1 MIMQARKLAVDGAFE
16 FSATAHADE
25 RGVFVSPF
33 EEQAFIDAVG
43 HPLFAI
49 SQVSVSQ
56 SQRGVLRGVHFTATP
71 PGRPKYA
78 YCPWGKAYDIIVD
91 LRIGSPTF
99 GRHEVV
105 LLDQECFRAVYFPV
119 GVGHAF
125 IALENNTIMSY
136 LIFGDYVPED
146 ELAISPFDPSLQ
158 LPIPKDLDLIL
169 SERDRVAPT
178 LTEAE
183 VTGALPEYADCLKV
197 ERMLWP
203 AGLLRDA

>member
-1 MIMQARKLAVDGAFE
+1 MQVRKLAVDGAFE
-16 FSATAHADE
+16 FSATTHTDE

-33 EEQAFIDAVG
+33 EERAFIDAVG
-43 HPLFAI
+43 HPLFAV

-56 SQRGVLRGVHFTATP
+56 SRRGVLRGVHFTATP

-78 YCPWGKAYDIIVD
+78 YCPRGKAYDIIVD
-91 LRIGSPTF
+91 LRMGSPTF
-99 GRHEVV
+99 GRHDVV

-125 IALENNTIMSY
+125 IALENDTIMFY
-136 LIFGDYVPED
+136 LISGDYVPEG
-146 ELAISPFDPSLQ
+146 ELAVSPFDPSLQ
-158 LPIPKDLDLIL
+158 LPIPEGLELIL
-169 SERDRVAPT
+169 SERDRAAPS

-183 VTGALPEYADCLKV
+183 VAGSLPEYADCLKA

-203 AGLLRDA
+203 AEAFRDA